1 MPEINNSEQS
11 GTGVFQAFGQGY
23 KDSKAVTT
31 EIQGGVIKATAMV
44 GRLLRVLPLLIRLLL
59 LGFTG
64 WMLLLTHQRIGLLM
78 SLLLLGL
85 SLPLFTYMNG
95 HAGSLEGGLFL
106 TGWAMLMIGA
116 GFVHLLSGLCRLYWP
131 EQMGTH
137 VHRWSTGDMHPWLR
151 STAVILD
158 WIPHAP
164 TSELLKGHLFE
175 PVLMMVL
182 VFVFQSVDSLL
193 FARGSGNSGTDL
205 FMIPLMAGLSML
217 ALAWMEFTS
226 VCYQRQLMG
235 DQLMEAQAKSE
246 LMQSAQSQSGPQS
259 ENRPAEGMIRT
270 GPLSTHRIFVSS
282 SRTFHTSTNK
292 ENKHVSS
299 PPVLGS

>member
-1 MPEINNSEQS
+1 MIDMS
-11 GTGVFQAFGQGY
+11 GNASADTGILRSAWQGY
-23 KDSKAVTT
+23 MESKAVSR
-31 EIQGGVIKATAMV
+31 EIMGDVTKAAKLV

-78 SLLLLGL
+78 NLLLLGT
-85 SLPLFTYMNG
+85 SLPLYMLMNDQ
-95 HAGSLEGGLFL
+95 ASSLGGGLFL
-106 TGWAMLMIGA
+106 SGWLMLMIGA

-131 EQMGTH
+131 ERMGSH

-151 STAVILD
+151 SSAFILN

-164 TSELLKGHLFE
+164 TREMLKGHLFE
-175 PVLMMVL
+175 PVLTLLMVSI
-182 VFVFQSVDSLL
+182 FHTIDSML
-193 FARGSGNSGTDL
+193 FATGSGNSRTDL

-259 ENRPAEGMIRT
+259 QDRQAEGTIRT
-270 GPLSTHRIFVSS
+270 
-282 SRTFHTSTNK
+282 
-292 ENKHVSS
+292 
-299 PPVLGS
+299 